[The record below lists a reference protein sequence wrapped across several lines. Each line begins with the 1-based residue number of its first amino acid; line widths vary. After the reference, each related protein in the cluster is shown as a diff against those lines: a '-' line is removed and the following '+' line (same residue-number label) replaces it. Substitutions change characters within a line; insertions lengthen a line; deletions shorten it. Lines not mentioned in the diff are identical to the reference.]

1 MANYFSGVQHVY
13 CATFLLT
20 VSHNVSIINDLQR
33 DKVHK
38 KLNDVLDQNVDATKR
53 TSIVDNLFLLQ
64 QYKYKKIKIQCHN

>member
-1 MANYFSGVQHVY
+1 MANYFWGVQHVY
-13 CATFLLT
+13 SATFLLT

-53 TSIVDNLFLLQ
+53 N
-64 QYKYKKIKIQCHN
+64 QYRRQFILTAAV

>member
-1 MANYFSGVQHVY
+1 M
-13 CATFLLT
+13 LT

-53 TSIVDNLFLLQ
+53 N
-64 QYKYKKIKIQCHN
+64 QYRRQFILTAAV